1 MNPTPAAGASD
12 GRRRHDER
20 GASESVQ
27 WAVLTPVVMLMFL
40 GIIQVGVWYH
50 GHNVAGHA
58 AAAAARAES
67 LRGAAAGSGSAAAAA
82 IVANGGLDD
91 LEVRVDRGPTTV
103 DVVVTG
109 RAPLVFDLGLAG
121 IRRAA
126 SAPLERQR

>member
-1 MNPTPAAGASD
+1 MNHTPAARPTT
-12 GRRRHDER
+12 RRRRRGER

-40 GIIQVGVWYH
+40 GVIQSGIWYH

-67 LRGAAAGSGSAAAAA
+67 MRGAAAGSGSAAAAA

-91 LEVRVDRGPTTV
+91 LSVQVSRNITTV

-109 RAPLVFDLGLAG
+109 RAPMVFDLGLSEV
-121 IRRAA
+121 RRAA